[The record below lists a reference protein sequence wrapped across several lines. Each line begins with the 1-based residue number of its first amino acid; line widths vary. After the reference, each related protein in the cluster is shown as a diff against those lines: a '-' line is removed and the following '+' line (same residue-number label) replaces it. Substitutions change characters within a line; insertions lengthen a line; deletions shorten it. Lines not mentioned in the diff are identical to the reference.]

1 MCFKKLQ
8 HDLHEKITAQFYMMY
23 CDGALAVL
31 FRSDPF
37 FSDLVLQVTLYTLY
51 YHQASAYLSVV
62 LDYLLPSCF
71 YALVEWRLSFS
82 F

>member
-1 MCFKKLQ
+1 
-8 HDLHEKITAQFYMMY
+8 MMY
-23 CDGALAVL
+23 CNGALAVL
-31 FRSDPF
+31 FSSDPF
-37 FSDLVLQVTLYTLY
+37 FFFWDLVLQVTWYTLD

>member
-1 MCFKKLQ
+1 MVPWLSFLVQ
-8 HDLHEKITAQFYMMY
+8 T
-23 CDGALAVL
+23 L
-31 FRSDPF
+31 FF
-37 FSDLVLQVTLYTLY
+37 FWDLVLQVTWYTLD

>member
-1 MCFKKLQ
+1 
-8 HDLHEKITAQFYMMY
+8 MMY
-23 CDGALAVL
+23 CNGALAVL
-31 FRSDPF
+31 FSSDPF
-37 FSDLVLQVTLYTLY
+37 LGGDLVLQVTLYTLY